1 MATIRTAVFV
11 VPGET
16 IDTPG
21 TDGLIGH
28 KFDSIYNELKKNG
41 WDVKVLTDVYTKAS
55 PTGSR
60 YSTSS
65 LKARFLVEVVF
76 ALVKNTIEVIRSPN
90 PLRFI
95 NQLALRKT
103 YTNAISLNQ
112 PTIIFSI
119 GASEALVWACRES
132 KIPCAEI
139 QHGMFERSDLQIYWP
154 GGLYP
159 DFFLTWD
166 SRSGRIAKDL
176 GVKPWVVGHPDFRD
190 SMTRAWRPD
199 LGQFVCVSL
208 GYNASGS
215 EDPWGCFP
223 KSLVRAVDLLI
234 ESKIPVL
241 IRLHPVLA
249 ARIRKSRA
257 LKKWISNRFGNLRID
272 SPDKVPLSDSI
283 RDSFCNLTMLSATW
297 FDFALAGRGTAVLDA
312 QAAERY
318 DAYSKE
324 ITVWASGKSP
334 IFSPRTESDLLQHLQ
349 KFEGNLE
356 TAKNIEIESLEEHLE
371 MLDSI

>member
-1 MATIRTAVFV
+1 
-11 VPGET
+11 
-16 IDTPG
+16 
-21 TDGLIGH
+21 
-28 KFDSIYNELKKNG
+28 
-41 WDVKVLTDVYTKAS
+41 
-55 PTGSR
+55 
-60 YSTSS
+60 
-65 LKARFLVEVVF
+65 
-76 ALVKNTIEVIRSPN
+76 
-90 PLRFI
+90 
-95 NQLALRKT
+95 
-103 YTNAISLNQ
+103 
-112 PTIIFSI
+112 
-119 GASEALVWACRES
+119 
-132 KIPCAEI
+132 
-139 QHGMFERSDLQIYWP
+139 
-154 GGLYP
+154 
-159 DFFLTWD
+159 
-166 SRSGRIAKDL
+166 
-176 GVKPWVVGHPDFRD
+176 
-190 SMTRAWRPD
+190 
-199 LGQFVCVSL
+199 
-208 GYNASGS
+208 
-215 EDPWGCFP
+215 
-223 KSLVRAVDLLI
+223 LI

-334 IFSPRTESDLLQHLQ
+334 IFSPRTESDLLRHLQ